1 MKGAAPP
8 CRPGD
13 PVLCGDTLQPEGSVG
28 GGSAQDG
35 SAPNLPCRSLG
46 FIPSVPVDRM
56 VPPRPHVKD

>member
-28 GGSAQDG
+28 GGQH
-35 SAPNLPCRSLG
+35 
-46 FIPSVPVDRM
+46 RM
-56 VPPRPHVKD
+56 DQPLTCLVGLSDLFHQCP